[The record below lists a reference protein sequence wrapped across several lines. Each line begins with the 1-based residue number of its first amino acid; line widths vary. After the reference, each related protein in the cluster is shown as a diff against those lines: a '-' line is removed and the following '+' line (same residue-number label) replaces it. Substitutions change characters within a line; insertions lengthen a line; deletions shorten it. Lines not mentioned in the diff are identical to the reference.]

1 MIIDARTFNDMCI
14 DELMQHV
21 YKFSFEQMLTSAD
34 SDYVKNSDNVTVT
47 GLVDIVNKLYDYDYD
62 FDFYDDDF

>member
-62 FDFYDDDF
+62 FYDDDF